1 MKKRVQPFTVV
12 DKINLPYK
20 RFLGYSVLKYTCAL
34 LLAMKLVLT
43 AYLPIKQELSI
54 DEITL
59 FFEIIYESHIHI
71 HTTCF
76 ISRVSTKKNKNHRSV
91 QIVSFIC
98 RMVFDCSYK
107 FRNFEAERHLAAI
120 CLKCLR

>member
-43 AYLPIKQELSI
+43 AYLPIKQKFSI
-54 DEITL
+54 DERTL
-59 FFEIIYESHIHI
+59 FF
-71 HTTCF
+71 
-76 ISRVSTKKNKNHRSV
+76 
-91 QIVSFIC
+91 
-98 RMVFDCSYK
+98 
-107 FRNFEAERHLAAI
+107 
-120 CLKCLR
+120 